1 MVNGKWVS
9 SLEEVKG
16 EALRFLKG
24 KFTESLISRSKLIIP
39 FLKSISMME
48 AIKLEAPFTLEEIKI
63 RVWICGSDKAPG
75 PNAFTIKFIKAYW
88 DTFED
93 DVMNYVLHFDKFG
106 TLAWGSNSSFITLVP
121 KMDFVSKWHLW
132 IKGCLNSSHISV
144 IINMSS
150 TNEFKISKGVRQG
163 DPLSPILFIISMES
177 LNVVLKAI
185 GDKGLFIVVKIPNGA
200 LSSHTCSM

>member
-1 MVNGKWVS
+1 
-9 SLEEVKG
+9 
-16 EALRFLKG
+16 
-24 KFTESLISRSKLIIP
+24 
-39 FLKSISMME
+39 
-48 AIKLEAPFTLEEIKI
+48 
-63 RVWICGSDKAPG
+63 
-75 PNAFTIKFIKAYW
+75 
-88 DTFED
+88 
-93 DVMNYVLHFDKFG
+93 
-106 TLAWGSNSSFITLVP
+106 
-121 KMDFVSKWHLW
+121 MDFVSKWHLW